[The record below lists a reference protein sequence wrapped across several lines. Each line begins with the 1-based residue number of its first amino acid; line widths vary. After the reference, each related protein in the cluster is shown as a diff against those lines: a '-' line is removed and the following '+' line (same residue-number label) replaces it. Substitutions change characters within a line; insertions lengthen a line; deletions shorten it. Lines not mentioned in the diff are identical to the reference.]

1 MRWETIFP
9 LFVAVVV
16 AVFLLALI
24 TGVVV
29 WIGLQSDEK

>member
-1 MRWETIFP
+1 MRLETIFP
-9 LFVAVVV
+9 LLVALVV

-24 TGVVV
+24 MGVIV